1 MKNIS
6 LPFCVENANQIKMNI
21 LKKKHPTISKNICVH
36 FSIYL
41 PLSTVNNQIVKH
53 KSIYELMQRQQVSF
67 LKSSL
72 QWSLRNITFFSL
84 LYFAHIMQPEILK
97 IYPCDN
103 QGTEP
108 LCNFARL
115 QIHLYQFILVQIT
128 YITSKKSLLP
138 SQRAAEKQQRNKR
151 VDL

>member
-84 LYFAHIMQPEILK
+84 LYFAHIM
-97 IYPCDN
+97 
-103 QGTEP
+103 
-108 LCNFARL
+108 
-115 QIHLYQFILVQIT
+115 
-128 YITSKKSLLP
+128 
-138 SQRAAEKQQRNKR
+138 
-151 VDL
+151 